1 MSENTENTNYAAMSD
16 DELNASL
23 EEKYFN
29 AIEEPTPEEAG
40 SAIDLD
46 EPKEEADDDTTADT
60 DTETNEETEEKKD
73 EQSDDNETSADT
85 NTKPDDE
92 GSDEAGEKTD
102 EQSNEDD
109 KEKITS
115 PKLEDSVFKVKGKE
129 IPFSE
134 LKNVESLIQK
144 GLGFG
149 KNRQEFAKY
158 QRVFKSF
165 EDNDITSEEDYN
177 TLIDAFKGNK
187 QAIGS
192 LIKKHSIEFDSFD
205 DDTEEVYNPNNNL
218 YSENSSKVVVALS
231 EYKDTDTYNEL
242 AEVTRKKFGTEND
255 INFIANNPEFID
267 MLQAHVKDGFYEKA
281 LNRVKQVRQMNWNIP
296 KDISDSQIYFTEV
309 NALIQNQQAETQEA
323 GVKKTQ
329 QASVKEALKPN
340 KGKKEVTKKQ
350 TIKKPEDMTDEE
362 LGKYLQKKYSIN

>member
-16 DELNASL
+16 DELDTAL
-23 EEKYFN
+23 QKKFFDET
-29 AIEEPTPEEAG
+29 AEPTPEEAG

-46 EPKEEADDDTTADT
+46 EPKEEVDDNTTADT
-60 DTETNEETEEKKD
+60 DTETNEETEEKTD
-73 EQSDDNETSADT
+73 EQSDDNENDT
-85 NTKPDDE
+85 ESDTKPDDE

-102 EQSNEDD
+102 EQSNQDD
-109 KEKITS
+109 KEKVTS

-165 EDNDITSEEDYN
+165 EDQGITSEEDYN

-205 DDTEEVYNPNNNL
+205 DESEEVYNPSNNL
-218 YSENSSKVVVALS
+218 YSENSSKVVVALA

-281 LNRVKQVRQMNWNIP
+281 LNRVREVRQMNWNIP

-309 NALIQNQQAETQEA
+309 NALIQNQQAATQEA

-329 QASVKEALKPN
+329 QTSVKEALKPN
-340 KGKKEVTKKQ
+340 KGKKEVKKKQ
-350 TIKKPEDMTDEE
+350 TIKKPSDMTDKE
-362 LGKYLQKKYSIN
+362 LAEYLKKQYEIN